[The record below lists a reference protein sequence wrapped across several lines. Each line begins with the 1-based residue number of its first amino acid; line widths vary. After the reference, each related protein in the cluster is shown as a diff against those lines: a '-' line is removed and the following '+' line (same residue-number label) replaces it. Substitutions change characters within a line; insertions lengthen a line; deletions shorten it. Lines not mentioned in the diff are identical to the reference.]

1 MLAAYYSSFGGPE
14 VIKLGDQPAPLLGK
28 DEILVKVRASAL
40 NPVDYRL
47 RQGQFQWALRRKL
60 PKLIGADFAGE
71 VVQSNHPDYR
81 KGQAVFG
88 QVSALKGGAH
98 AQLLVAK
105 PHQLAPKPDNLIW
118 EEAAALPL
126 VSSTVVQSLRDWV
139 KLQSGETMA
148 IIGGGGGVGTMAIQY
163 ARHLGATVTAVGSTG
178 KQSLME
184 ELGAD
189 HVVDYTQERLTGQ
202 YDVVF
207 DAAGQQTWSEGKNF
221 LKKGG
226 RWLTLQPY
234 PKYYALMALTWF
246 LPKKLKVM
254 LNRVNAKDMQVIR
267 ELAETAILQPVID
280 STFTL
285 EDVQKAYERL
295 ESGHCAGKVVLL
307 H

>member
-14 VIKLGDQPAPLLGK
+14 VIELGDQPAPRLGK

-88 QVSALKGGAH
+88 QVSALQGGAH

-105 PHQLAPKPDNLIW
+105 SHQLAPKPDNLIW

-126 VSSTVVQSLRDWV
+126 VSSTVVQSLRDWA
-139 KLQSGETMA
+139 KLQEGESIA
-148 IIGGGGGVGTMAIQY
+148 IIGGGGGVGSIAIQY
-163 ARHLGATVTAVGSTG
+163 AKYLGVETTAVGSTE
-178 KQSLME
+178 KQNLMK

-189 HVVDYTQERLTGQ
+189 HLVDYTQESLTGQ
-202 YDVVF
+202 FNVVF
-207 DAAGQQTWSEGKNF
+207 DAAGKQTWSEGRKY

-234 PKYYALMALTWF
+234 PKYYALMVLTWW

-254 LNRVNAKDMQVIR
+254 LNRVNAKDLQLIR
-267 ELAETAILQPVID
+267 ELAEQEVLRPVMD

-285 EDVQKAYERL
+285 EEVQKAYERL